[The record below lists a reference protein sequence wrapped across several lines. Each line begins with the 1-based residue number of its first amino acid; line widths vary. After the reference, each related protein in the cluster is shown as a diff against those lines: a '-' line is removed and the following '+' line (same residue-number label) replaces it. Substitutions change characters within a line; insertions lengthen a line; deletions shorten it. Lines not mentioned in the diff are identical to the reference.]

1 MEEGTDC
8 IRIRIIYKARLS
20 FSFLLQYIPKVSIR
34 RYHISF
40 PLCSLSYGNGYSD
53 GVTKYSNVGYWSWT

>member
-20 FSFLLQYIPKVSIR
+20 FSFLLQDIPKVSIR
-34 RYHISF
+34 SYHISF
-40 PLCSLSYGNGYSD
+40 PLCSLSYANGYSD
-53 GVTKYSNVGYWSWT
+53 GNEI